1 MAFEMQSLTSVFVG
15 NPTRIIITVLIGFL
29 VGKSRRSQLKPSIFH
44 CLLGETSQAIGAAGD
59 ASLRFALEMSWSCT
73 RLGFLGENVTLVMLP
88 GKSWRIGGYLVEV
101 TPLKTNMSP
110 ENRWLEDV
118 FPTEMVTF

>member
-1 MAFEMQSLTSVFVG
+1 M
-15 NPTRIIITVLIGFL
+15 
-29 VGKSRRSQLKPSIFH
+29 
-44 CLLGETSQAIGAAGD
+44 
-59 ASLRFALEMSWSCT
+59 
-73 RLGFLGENVTLVMLP
+73 TLVMLP

>member
-1 MAFEMQSLTSVFVG
+1 MMQFDWYFS
-15 NPTRIIITVLIGFL
+15 NE
-29 VGKSRRSQLKPSIFH
+29 LKPPNLYSQVSQVFSIKF
-44 CLLGETSQAIGAAGD
+44 LL
-59 ASLRFALEMSWSCT
+59 
-73 RLGFLGENVTLVMLP
+73 N
-88 GKSWRIGGYLVEV
+88 